1 MTFDTNA
8 CTMMGL
14 TPAGF
19 AAFAT
24 TLAPAPAAIGAN
36 CGVGPAELADSIL
49 GITAAAPD
57 AVVVAKGNCGI
68 PQFVDG
74 AIVYDGTPEAMA
86 AYAPLVRDA
95 GAPIVGGRFGSTA
108 VTVKAIADS
117 LAGSPPVPRPAWA
130 RGPGAGQ
137 KERRDRTEGVNHI

>member
-1 MTFDTNA
+1 MSAPQEVAAAVAGAARTGLPVVVTMTFDTNA

-74 AIVYDGTPEAMA
+74 ALVYDGTPEAKEMG
-86 AYAPLVRDA
+86 R
-95 GAPIVGGRFGSTA
+95 GA
-108 VTVKAIADS
+108 
-117 LAGSPPVPRPAWA
+117 
-130 RGPGAGQ
+130 
-137 KERRDRTEGVNHI
+137 